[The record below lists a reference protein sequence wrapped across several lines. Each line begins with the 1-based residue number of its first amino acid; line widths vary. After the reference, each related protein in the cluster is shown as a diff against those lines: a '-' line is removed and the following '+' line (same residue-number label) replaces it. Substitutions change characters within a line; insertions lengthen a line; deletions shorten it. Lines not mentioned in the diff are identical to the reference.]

1 MTSARSLRTG
11 LLAALL
17 ATSALAAD
25 ARELT
30 LGLITP
36 PGHVRTPVAQRIA
49 ETLPEVS
56 GGTLTLAVFPAGQFG
71 SEQEAF
77 RQRSTGLLDAE
88 IMTAAI
94 TSLCA
99 PSLPGWFTP
108 CLFRD
113 VEAVVAAA
121 GTPAAAEMPAE
132 LQAAGLHPIGCSFA
146 GMRQILMRNSPGE
159 TPADLAGRK
168 IRILPFPAMKL
179 WGEAVGAVPTP
190 VKLTEVSQSLQTG
203 LPHGIDID
211 LDALVSLRFGEV
223 PAIRPS
229 RTTWPS
235 PP

>member
-1 MTSARSLRTG
+1 MTSARSLRNG

-88 IMTAAI
+88 ITTAAI

-132 LQAAGLHPIGCSFA
+132 LQAAGLHPIGCTFA
-146 GMRQILMRNSPGE
+146 GMRQILMRKSPGK

-168 IRILPFPAMKL
+168 IRILPVPAMKL

-190 VKLTEVSQSLQTG
+190 VKLTEVYQSLQTG